1 MRLRLLMPALQEHF
15 ADASNIV
22 QAFDDAGFKT
32 SYEALFGDPPE
43 ALLSKPSEGT
53 ISYAGLQGFLF
64 QVAVATAAH
73 GSSGDIVLEDEHKI
87 KSAQFGGDTGVL
99 ELDEMVAEAFGA
111 YGVTEVSGSAASH
124 LVLWI
129 VVRHLAQY
137 GESSALWIDTT
148 YDFSVDQ
155 AALAL
160 QNIPFEVGS
169 PT

>member
-1 MRLRLLMPALQEHF
+1 MPALQEHF

-43 ALLSKPSEGT
+43 ALLSKPSE
-53 ISYAGLQGFLF
+53 
-64 QVAVATAAH
+64 AVATAAH

>member
-32 SYEALFGDPPE
+32 SYDLLFGDPPE
-43 ALLSKPSEGT
+43 VLLSKLPEGT
-53 ISYAGLQGFLF
+53 ISYPDLQGFLS
-64 QVAVATAAH
+64 QVAVAAAAH
-73 GSSGDIVLEDEHKI
+73 GLSGDIVLEDEQKI
-87 KSAQFGGDTGVL
+87 KSAQFGGETGVL

-111 YGVTEVSGSAASH
+111 YGVTEVSGSAASQ
-124 LVLWI
+124 LVLWV

-169 PT
+169 SA